1 MVYKVL
7 KNNIFF
13 LLPYAITLLVIAP
26 FLLLYSKSDIHLWL
40 NQFHSAFFDGF
51 FRMITFLGNG
61 TFLMIPGILLL
72 FYSLRSTLYLA
83 MAYFSTGLIAQLLKR
98 FVFEDCVRPVK
109 YFHNLN
115 TLHLVEG
122 VPLLGGHSFPSGH
135 ATSAFAMFLCL
146 AVIGRNHTIQLLC
159 FITACAVAYSRVY
172 LSQHFLGDIFA
183 GSLIGTLGALACY
196 LIFYR
201 KDLKWH
207 NWSLKILFQH
217 EKI

>member
-13 LLPYAITLLVIAP
+13 LLPYVITLLIIAP
-26 FLLLYSKSDIHLWL
+26 FLLLYPKSEIHLWL
-40 NQFHSAFFDGF
+40 NQHHTPFFDGF
-51 FRMITFLGNG
+51 FRVITWLGNG
-61 TFLMIPGILLL
+61 TFLIIPGILLL

-83 MAYFSTGLIAQLLKR
+83 MSYLSTGLAAQILKR
-98 FVFEDCVRPVK
+98 YVFEDCVRPVK

-122 VPLLGGHSFPSGH
+122 VPLLSGHSFPSGH

-146 AVIGRNHTIQLLC
+146 AVIGRNRYIQVLC
-159 FITACAVAYSRVY
+159 FISACAVSFSRVY
-172 LSQHFLGDIFA
+172 LSQHFLGDVFA
-183 GSLIGTLGALACY
+183 GSLIGTIGALACY
-196 LIFYR
+196 LALYR

-207 NWSLKILFQH
+207 NWSLKIPFQH
-217 EKI
+217 E